1 MRINTKFNIGDR
13 VIIHAF
19 DKKEH
24 ICGTIAKVVITVLTN
39 KPKIDKYVDYN
50 VCIGKKYRYVNEKYL
65 TKIE

>member
-1 MRINTKFNIGDR
+1 MRINTKFNIGDK

-24 ICGTIAKVVITVLTN
+24 ICGTIAKVVITVLNN
-39 KPKIDKYVDYN
+39 KPKIDKCIDYN
-50 VCIGKKYRYVNEKYL
+50 VRIYNKYRYVNEKYL